1 MAPVWVVTIA
11 AAAFIIQI
19 QISKTAVREAEDTVE
34 TMLRERERER
44 DTERER

>member
-1 MAPVWVVTIA
+1 MAPVWVVTI

-44 DTERER
+44 ER